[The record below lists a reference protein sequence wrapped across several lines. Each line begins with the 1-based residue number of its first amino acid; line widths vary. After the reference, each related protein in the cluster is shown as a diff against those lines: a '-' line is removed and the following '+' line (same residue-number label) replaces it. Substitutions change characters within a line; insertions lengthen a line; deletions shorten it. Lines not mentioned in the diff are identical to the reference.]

1 MRVGVLC
8 LISLLALSA
17 GSVSAQQSL
26 LRGIVTD
33 SAGDPIAE
41 VAVAIVALHYATRTD
56 DAGRF
61 SFSRLPVGE
70 VEVSVRRIGYE
81 PKTIKF
87 MITTAAADSIKVKL
101 AELPEVLSAMAV
113 SVTEQHRRQGIEDFY
128 WRRARG
134 IGAFFTKDEIRARNV
149 SAPSDMLRSTPG
161 VRFVRAGG
169 GKGIRFISPSNRR
182 DCMPTIWL
190 DGQRAIGLEIDDLP
204 ANDIEGMELYQS
216 LASTPPQFS
225 RGGGTPCGTIV
236 VWSRVP
242 GT

>member
-8 LISLLALSA
+8 LISLLTLSA

-41 VAVAIVALHYATRTD
+41 AAVAIVALRQATRTD
-56 DAGRF
+56 DAGHFTF
-61 SFSRLPVGE
+61 SKLPLGE
-70 VEVSVRRIGYE
+70 LEVSVRRIGYE
-81 PKTIKF
+81 PKTVKIT
-87 MITTAAADSIKVKL
+87 ITTSVIDSIKVRLKD
-101 AELPEVLSAMAV
+101 LPEVLSAMSV

-134 IGAFFTKDEIRARNV
+134 LGAFFTKEEIRARNV

-161 VRFVRAGG
+161 IRFVRAGG
-169 GKGIRFISPSNRR
+169 GKGIRFISTSSRR
-182 DCMPTIWL
+182 ECMPTIFL
-190 DGQRAIGLEIDDLP
+190 DGQRAVGLEIDDLS
-204 ANDIEGMELYQS
+204 AQDIEGMELYQS
-216 LASTPPQFS
+216 LASTPPQFFN
-225 RGGGTPCGTIV
+225 GGGTPCGVIV